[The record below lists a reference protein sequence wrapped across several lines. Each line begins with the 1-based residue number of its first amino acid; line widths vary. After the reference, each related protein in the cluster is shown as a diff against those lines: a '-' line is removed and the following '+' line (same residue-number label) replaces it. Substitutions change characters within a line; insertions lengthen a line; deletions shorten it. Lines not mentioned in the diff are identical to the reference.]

1 MKKPPPG
8 YAKMKNGLYSVH
20 IQMGDGV
27 KGRASGVIVL
37 RDGVILGGDP
47 YFWSVG
53 SYTAGAGT
61 WKGDLVTRPIA
72 AARRGRF
79 LPDGRSRQAFPEH
92 SGVTIP
98 RFSAP
103 RW

>member
-37 RDGVILGGDP
+37 
-47 YFWSVG
+47 